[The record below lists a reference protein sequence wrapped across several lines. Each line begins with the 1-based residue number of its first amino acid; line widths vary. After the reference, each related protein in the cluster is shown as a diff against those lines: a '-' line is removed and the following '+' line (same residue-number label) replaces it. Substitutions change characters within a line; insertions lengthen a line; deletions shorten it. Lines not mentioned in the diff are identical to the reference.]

1 MKRQRSRQRGAS
13 LIEFVICAF
22 TLLLVSFAGIEMD
35 RLLFVYSNVTD
46 AAKAGMRYAI
56 THGNNKTVGA
66 CSQSDHTD
74 VDNLVKSYLAGIDK
88 SRTAPDF
95 VVDVSYPNT
104 TNATGDP
111 VKVVIRYKYDP
122 WIQVPGLSGIW
133 IGAAARGIITY

>member
-56 THGNNKTVGA
+56 THGDNKTAGS
-66 CSQSDHTD
+66 CSQTSHTD
-74 VDNLVKSYLAGIDK
+74 IDNLVKSYLAGIDQSK
-88 SRTAPDF
+88 TAPDF
-95 VVDVSYPNT
+95 VIDVSYSNYS
-104 TNATGDP
+104 A
-111 VKVVIRYKYDP
+111 
-122 WIQVPGLSGIW
+122 
-133 IGAAARGIITY
+133 